1 MRGWVRVGIWLKAN
15 SQDTGGSDVAFSS
28 RTLQGTLR
36 WGCCPSQGLRMWSLL
51 CLGDGRGGRGP
62 GMQLGPRA
70 RALVPGSPGP
80 QGGSLEGRRMGP
92 GLLGPALEAE
102 VSTQPSPPPEHDSS
116 VPGGESDTRP
126 VPAFRMGKLRL
137 RGKVPRP

>member
-62 GMQLGPRA
+62 GCSW
-70 RALVPGSPGP
+70 VPEPEPLSPGP
-80 QGGSLEGRRMGP
+80 RVPRGEAWRVGGWA
-92 GLLGPALEAE
+92 LGSSARPSRQRSAH
-102 VSTQPSPPPEHDSS
+102 SPPH
-116 VPGGESDTRP
+116 
-126 VPAFRMGKLRL
+126 LRSMTPL
-137 RGKVPRP
+137 FLGVSRTLDRYPLSGWGN